1 MKNEFFFIIV
11 PYKYKF
17 KKYINCEPSHFSFFS
32 NLHSKQ
38 KLCPDYLVGPGLM
51 DKSVSPGNLLN
62 ALPRSCALRSTE
74 WQQALTASL
83 VQQNLH
89 RMVPAPEV
97 WVH

>member
-1 MKNEFFFIIV
+1 MQICTF
-11 PYKYKF
+11 
-17 KKYINCEPSHFSFFS
+17 FSFIFS
-32 NLHSKQ
+32 NVPSKIR
-38 KLCPDYLVGPGLM
+38 LCPYYLVGPELM
-51 DKSVSPGNLLN
+51 DNSVSLGNLLN

-83 VQQNLH
+83 VQQTLH